1 MCLLWN
7 VPTPNLYIYIT
18 VYVYLFVY
26 TYAYFSAIP
35 FGLYLVRG
43 GPSVRRLW
51 CQEQTIQAFNL
62 PVQKPKS
69 STWSRA
75 AAEFS
80 NKGVGCTVAH
90 GNTIRMS
97 LVIWIDYYPPC
108 CWQQFKQVAKQ
119 FVQMWTNTL
128 VFVKL
133 GWSCPKKLPW
143 KNVKSA
149 WKNPK
154 WAWTHRENRESWKLK
169 ISINFCV
176 KIGQPEG
183 IVHIHVVFIL

>member
-1 MCLLWN
+1 MCQHPIN
-7 VPTPNLYIYIT
+7 QYIYIYI

-35 FGLYLVRG
+35 FGLYLLRG

-80 NKGVGCTVAH
+80 NNGVGCTVAH

-97 LVIWIDYYPPC
+97 LVIYGLITTHPA
-108 CWQQFKQVAKQ
+108 VGS
-119 FVQMWTNTL
+119 NSN
-128 VFVKL
+128 KL
-133 GWSCPKKLPW
+133 HSNLSRCEL
-143 KNVKSA
+143 
-149 WKNPK
+149 
-154 WAWTHRENRESWKLK
+154 THWFS
-169 ISINFCV
+169 
-176 KIGQPEG
+176 
-183 IVHIHVVFIL
+183 